1 MSACTRAPGRYYP
14 VAVTASNDLRWTALT
29 VDDVPALTALLN
41 RIDAAEEHGEPAEEP
56 SIREWLTMPGQDLPD
71 GSIAVREGDR
81 LIGFGM
87 ADVTPSLDPDGQ
99 ARCNL
104 SGGVDPAARR
114 RGIGTRLY
122 EQLEQRAVAL
132 ATERHPGAPAVLRTA
147 GGVDPTP
154 GTAPRRQAPLHPLR
168 GRRPCRPPPRPRPP
182 PLRAARAARRRARHR
197 APSRRTGRAA
207 HRRRRRSDP
216 RHGPLGPRRRSRCAA
231 AARAPRLPAH
241 PQLAE
246 DGARAA
252 GPLSACRQHRP
263 HPRDRPVRRPPR
275 THPRGAYRRLRRP
288 LGLDPAHCGALGD
301 LVVLPHRPLGPVHH
315 RRRARGGG
323 AQLRARLRGPAQIG

>member
-1 MSACTRAPGRYYP
+1 MPACTRGPGRYYP

-114 RGIGTRLY
+114 QIGR
-122 EQLEQRAVAL
+122 
-132 ATERHPGAPAVLRTA
+132 
-147 GGVDPTP
+147 
-154 GTAPRRQAPLHPLR
+154 APRR
-168 GRRPCRPPPRPRPP
+168 G
-182 PLRAARAARRRARHR
+182 
-197 APSRRTGRAA
+197 
-207 HRRRRRSDP
+207 
-216 RHGPLGPRRRSRCAA
+216 
-231 AARAPRLPAH
+231 
-241 PQLAE
+241 
-246 DGARAA
+246 
-252 GPLSACRQHRP
+252 
-263 HPRDRPVRRPPR
+263 
-275 THPRGAYRRLRRP
+275 
-288 LGLDPAHCGALGD
+288 
-301 LVVLPHRPLGPVHH
+301 
-315 RRRARGGG
+315 
-323 AQLRARLRGPAQIG
+323 RGPMR

>member
-1 MSACTRAPGRYYP
+1 MSACTRGPGRYYP
-14 VAVTASNDLRWTALT
+14 VAMTASNDLRWTALT

-87 ADVTPSLDPDGQ
+87 ADVTPSLDTDGR

-114 RGIGTRLY
+114 RGSGTRLYKQPEQRPAGAQARCTRPGGAARAARRRGIGPRLY

-154 GTAPRRQAPLHPLR
+154 GTAPSAP
-168 GRRPCRPPPRPRPP
+168 
-182 PLRAARAARRRARHR
+182 
-197 APSRRTGRAA
+197 
-207 HRRRRRSDP
+207 
-216 RHGPLGPRRRSRCAA
+216 
-231 AARAPRLPAH
+231 
-241 PQLAE
+241 
-246 DGARAA
+246 
-252 GPLSACRQHRP
+252 
-263 HPRDRPVRRPPR
+263 
-275 THPRGAYRRLRRP
+275 
-288 LGLDPAHCGALGD
+288 
-301 LVVLPHRPLGPVHH
+301 
-315 RRRARGGG
+315 GGG
-323 AQLRARLRGPAQIG
+323 ADVRPLLERRGYRR